1 MWFAE
6 LIPHFLPKKVVV
18 LYFAPDFKRHFK
30 MDNSESGDDLGNNF
44 LTVETQ
50 SYMVQGE
57 DLDGK
62 VMFIR
67 NESSLSCYQIL
78 HKNLYLTVTV
88 SLNC

>member
-1 MWFAE
+1 MCGVV
-6 LIPHFLPKKVVV
+6 LIPHFLPKKVAVV
-18 LYFAPDFKRHFK
+18 YFAPNFKRHFE

-62 VMFIR
+62 VMLTRSEVLCRVNKYCIR
-67 NESSLSCYQIL
+67 IF
-78 HKNLYLTVTV
+78 T
-88 SLNC
+88 

>member
-1 MWFAE
+1 MCGVE
-6 LIPHFLPKKVVV
+6 LIPYIIPNKFAVV
-18 LYFAPDFKRHFK
+18 YFAPNFKRHFE

-62 VMFIR
+62 VMLIR
-67 NESSLSCYQIL
+67 NEVRCHVNRYCIRI
-78 HKNLYLTVTV
+78 YT
-88 SLNC
+88 

>member
-1 MWFAE
+1 VCGVE
-6 LIPHFLPKKVVV
+6 LIPYFFPNKVAVI
-18 LYFAPDFKRHFK
+18 YFAPDFKRRFE

-62 VMFIR
+62 VMLRR
-67 NESSLSCYQIL
+67 NEVPCCDNKYCIRI
-78 HKNLYLTVTV
+78 YT
-88 SLNC
+88 

>member
-1 MWFAE
+1 
-6 LIPHFLPKKVVV
+6 
-18 LYFAPDFKRHFK
+18 

-62 VMFIR
+62 VMLIR
-67 NESSLSCYQIL
+67 NEVPC
-78 HKNLYLTVTV
+78 HVT
-88 SLNC
+88 NTA

>member
-1 MWFAE
+1 MRVCGVE
-6 LIPHFLPKKVVV
+6 LIPYFLPNKVAVA
-18 LYFAPDFKRHFK
+18 YFAPYFKRHFE

-62 VMFIR
+62 VMLIR
-67 NESSLSCYQIL
+67 NEVLCRVNKYCIRI
-78 HKNLYLTVTV
+78 YTW
-88 SLNC
+88 

>member
-1 MWFAE
+1 VCVCGVD
-6 LIPHFLPKKVVV
+6 LIPYFLPNKVAVV
-18 LYFAPDFKRHFK
+18 YFAQDFKHHFE

-62 VMFIR
+62 VMLIR
-67 NESSLSCYQIL
+67 NEVPCRVNKYCIRI
-78 HKNLYLTVTV
+78 YI
-88 SLNC
+88 

>member
-1 MWFAE
+1 
-6 LIPHFLPKKVVV
+6 
-18 LYFAPDFKRHFK
+18 

-62 VMFIR
+62 VMLIR
-67 NESSLSCYQIL
+67 NEVPRHVNKYCMR
-78 HKNLYLTVTV
+78 LYT
-88 SLNC
+88 

>member
-1 MWFAE
+1 
-6 LIPHFLPKKVVV
+6 
-18 LYFAPDFKRHFK
+18 

-62 VMFIR
+62 VMLRRNKVPCCVNKYCIR
-67 NESSLSCYQIL
+67 IY
-78 HKNLYLTVTV
+78 T
-88 SLNC
+88 

>member
-1 MWFAE
+1 VEVICGGYCVCGVE
-6 LIPHFLPKKVVV
+6 LIPYFLPNKVAVV
-18 LYFAPDFKRHFK
+18 YFATGVKRRLE

-62 VMFIR
+62 VMLIR
-67 NESSLSCYQIL
+67 NEVPCSVNTYCIR
-78 HKNLYLTVTV
+78 LYT
-88 SLNC
+88 